1 MRRRPRGRSAG
12 NEWIGLAEATRMLGI
27 SASTLRRWAD
37 EGRIRTFVT
46 PGGHR
51 RFSRAAIE
59 ALLPGGRRVP
69 AEPDVLAGETPDRM
83 RRVYR
88 RALAQGAAAD
98 VAWFETIATDDRDR
112 FRDHGRHI
120 IEAILVALETVD
132 PAERE
137 AGLRRGEE
145 HAAAYG
151 RAAAAVGLPGS
162 AAAGIFLRFRRPFVA
177 ELSAMTRRRDLDA
190 TTTTGVLDAARDAFD
205 RLLIAMLRA
214 HEESVADLAVAA
226 EADDAL
232 GADEAVGPRTTHP
245 HGSSEAATR

>member
-1 MRRRPRGRSAG
+1 MRRRPRGGSAG

-88 RALAQGAAAD
+88 RAIAQGAAAD
-98 VAWFETIATDDRDR
+98 VAWFGTIDTDDRDR
-112 FRDHGRHI
+112 FRDNGRHI
-120 IEAILVALETVD
+120 IEAILGALEAVD
-132 PAERE
+132 VTDRE

-151 RAAAAVGLPGS
+151 AAAAAAGLPGS

-190 TTTTGVLDAARDAFD
+190 TTTTGLLDAARDAFD

-214 HEESVADLAVAA
+214 HEASIADLVPVADVGTDGGAA
-226 EADDAL
+226 A
-232 GADEAVGPRTTHP
+232 RTTHP